1 MAKVVAITEAFKT
14 LTEVETRLG
23 LSRSEDTTFFSE
35 WRAPL
40 PNLSAV
46 ESDRLEVM
54 RQRLLYHR
62 ADGDLL
68 EGSVMLLVASPLLEL
83 AGFYD
88 PPFKLK
94 AEAAVEVVVDDG
106 DEVLRRRIDAL
117 ILRQS
122 GQQSGQQNFWV
133 LVLEAKKTTISTR
146 SALPQALAY
155 MMANTQPGLPT
166 FGLLTNGDD
175 VLFVKLATQPVNQYS
190 LSRVFSLYTLPE
202 ELQVALQ
209 ILKRVGGAI
218 TALAPGQAD

>member
-1 MAKVVAITEAFKT
+1 MAKVVAITQAFKT
-14 LTEVETRLG
+14 LAEVETRLG
-23 LSRSEDTTFFSE
+23 LSRSERTEFFPE
-35 WRAPL
+35 WRSPL
-40 PNLSAV
+40 PSLSAA
-46 ESDRLEVM
+46 ENDRLDVI

-106 DEVLRRRIDAL
+106 EEVLRGRIDAL
-117 ILRQS
+117 IL
-122 GQQSGQQNFWV
+122 QQNFWV

-155 MMANTQPGLPT
+155 MMANTQPEQPT

-175 VLFVKLATQPVNQYS
+175 VLFVKLICQPAKQYS
-190 LSRVFSLYTLPE
+190 LSRVFSLYTLSE
-202 ELQVALQ
+202 ELQTVLQ
-209 ILKRVGGAI
+209 ILKRIGGAI
-218 TALAPGQAD
+218 APPTPGGAD

>member
-1 MAKVVAITEAFKT
+1 MAKVIAITEAFKT
-14 LTEVETRLG
+14 LAEVESRLG

-40 PNLSAV
+40 PSLSAV

-106 DEVLRRRIDAL
+106 EEVLRGRIDAL
-117 ILRQS
+117 IL
-122 GQQSGQQNFWV
+122 QQSGQQTFWV

-155 MMANTQPGLPT
+155 MMANTQPGLPI

-202 ELQVALQ
+202 ESQIALQ
-209 ILKRVGGAI
+209 ILKRIGGAI
-218 TALAPGQAD
+218 TAPDQAG

>member
-14 LTEVETRLG
+14 LAEVETRLG
-23 LSRSEDTTFFSE
+23 LSRSEDVAFFPE

-40 PNLSAV
+40 PGLSGV

-94 AEAAVEVVVDDG
+94 AEAAVEVAVDDG
-106 DEVLRRRIDAL
+106 EEVLRGRIDAL
-117 ILRQS
+117 VL
-122 GQQSGQQNFWV
+122 QQSEQQSAQQTFWV

-146 SALPQALAY
+146 PALPQALAY
-155 MMANTQPGLPT
+155 MMANTQIDKPT

-175 VLFVKLATQPVNQYS
+175 VLFVKLSHQPAKQYS

-202 ELQVALQ
+202 ELQAVLQ
-209 ILKRVGGAI
+209 ILKGIGRAI
-218 TALAPGQAD
+218 ASPAFN

>member
-1 MAKVVAITEAFKT
+1 MAKVIAITDAFKT
-14 LTEVETRLG
+14 LAEVETRLG
-23 LSRSEDTTFFSE
+23 LSRSEDMTFFPE

-40 PNLSAV
+40 ASLTPV
-46 ESDRLEVM
+46 ETNRLDVM

-68 EGSVMLLVASPLLEL
+68 EGSVMLLVVSPLLEL

-106 DEVLRRRIDAL
+106 EEVLRGRIDAL

-122 GQQSGQQNFWV
+122 GQQSGQQTFWV

-155 MMANTQPGLPT
+155 MMANSQSGQPT

-175 VLFVKLATQPVNQYS
+175 VLFVKLATQSDHQYS
-190 LSRVFSLYTLPE
+190 LSRAFSLYTLPE
-202 ELQVALQ
+202 ELQAVLQ
-209 ILKRVGGAI
+209 ILKRIGGAI
-218 TALAPGQAD
+218 APPNPAAG